1 VKEVL
6 EMWDMH
12 YGEFL
17 PEIRALTR
25 HMKEFLRLEMPD
37 INVNTCPVNYVQL
50 RPPILNEVNAVNRY
64 CF

>member
-1 VKEVL
+1 L